1 MVFKTEQLI
10 EELKQ
15 YVNSHIQFVQSLN
28 ELSED
33 DLQRKKDLKSW
44 SVVECLEHLNLYA
57 IFYNK
62 EIQKQLQNSRY
73 HKSEI
78 FRPGYLGNKFAI
90 DMLPKK
96 GMKTMNTF
104 KSKNPIYSRL
114 NRKEVIANF
123 LKNQKKLLELLEEA
137 KQKDLTKIKTAI
149 TLPLL
154 KLRLGDT
161 LRFVIHHNERHIVQA
176 QKVLKN

>member
-15 YVNSHIQFVQSLN
+15 YVNSHIKFVQSLN

-33 DLQRKKDLKSW
+33 DLQRKKDMKSW
-44 SVVECLEHLNLYA
+44 SVVECLEHLNMYA
-57 IFYNK
+57 VFYNE

-78 FRPGYLGNKFAI
+78 FRPGYLGNKFAV

-114 NRKEVIANF
+114 NTKEVIANF

>member
-15 YVNSHIQFVQSLN
+15 YVNSHIKFVQSLN

-33 DLQRKKDLKSW
+33 DLQRKKDMNSW
-44 SVVECLEHLNLYA
+44 SVVECLEHLNMYA
-57 IFYNK
+57 VFYNE

-78 FRPGYLGNKFAI
+78 FRPGYLGNKFAV

-114 NRKEVIANF
+114 NTKEVIANF

>member
-1 MVFKTEQLI
+1 MIFKTEALL

-15 YVNSHIQFVQSLN
+15 YVNSHVQFVQSLN
-28 ELSED
+28 EFSEV
-33 DLQRKKDLKSW
+33 DLQRKKDTKSW
-44 SVVECLEHLNLYA
+44 SVIECLEHLNLYA
-57 IFYNK
+57 VFYNK
-62 EIQKQLQNSRY
+62 EIQKQLQNSDNI
-73 HKSEI
+73 KSDT
-78 FRPGYLGNKFAI
+78 FKSGYWGNKFAV

-104 KSKNPIYSRL
+104 KSKNPIYSKL
-114 NRKEVIANF
+114 NTEEVITNF
-123 LKNQKKLLELLEEA
+123 LKNQEKLLELLEEA
-137 KQKDLTKIKTAI
+137 KQKDLNRIKTAI

-176 QKVLKN
+176 QKVLK

>member
-33 DLQRKKDLKSW
+33 DLQRKKDVKSW

-78 FRPGYLGNKFAI
+78 FRPGYLGNKFAV

-96 GMKTMNTF
+96 SMKTMNTF
-104 KSKNPIYSRL
+104 KSKNPIYSKL
-114 NRKEVIANF
+114 STKEVIANF

-161 LRFVIHHNERHIVQA
+161 LRFVIHHNERHIIQA

>member
-28 ELSED
+28 ILSED
-33 DLQRKKDLKSW
+33 DLQRKKDEKSW

-78 FRPGYLGNKFAI
+78 FKSGFWGNKFAI
-90 DMLPKK
+90 DMLPKE

-104 KSKNPIYSRL
+104 KSKNPIYSKL
-114 NRKEVIANF
+114 STKEVIASF
-123 LKNQKKLLELLEEA
+123 LKNQKILLELLEEA
-137 KQKDLTKIKTAI
+137 KQKDLTRIKTAI